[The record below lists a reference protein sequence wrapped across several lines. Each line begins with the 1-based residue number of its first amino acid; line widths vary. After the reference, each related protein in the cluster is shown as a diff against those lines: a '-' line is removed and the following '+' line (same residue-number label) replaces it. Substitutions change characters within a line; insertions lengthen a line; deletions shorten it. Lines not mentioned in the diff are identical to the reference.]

1 MATFKE
7 LPPGAPVTA
16 QVGNWLENR
25 FPTAFDAYR
34 VHLSEYYAPKNFN
47 FWYFFGS
54 LALLTLVIQIVTGIF
69 LVMHYKPDA
78 AKAFESVEYI
88 MRDVPW
94 GWLVRYMHSTGASA
108 FFVVVY
114 LHMFRGMIYGSY
126 KKPRELVWI
135 FGCAIFLC
143 LMAEAFMGYL
153 LPWGQMSYWGA
164 QVIINLFAAIPFV
177 GNDLSLLIRG
187 DYVVGDATLNRF
199 FSFHV
204 IAVPLVLLG
213 LVVAHLL
220 ALHDVGSNNPD
231 GVEIKAKKDATGKPL
246 DGIPFHPYYTVH
258 DIMGVGVFLFLF
270 SAVVF
275 LAPEMGGY
283 FLEYNNFIPADPL
296 KTPAHIAPVWY
307 FTPYYSMLRAVT
319 DDMVKVLVGLVG
331 VAGVLAFLKGGL
343 SGIWKFVPLV
353 GAAVTAGLL
362 LAFDAKFWGVVVMG
376 VAVLILFFLPWFD
389 RSPVRS
395 IRYRPSWN
403 KWLYGIFVVN
413 FFVLGYLG
421 IKPPSDIGTLV
432 SQAGTLFYFGFFLLM
447 PWWSRIGEFK
457 PVPDRVV
464 FQPH

>member
-1 MATFKE
+1 MAEFKE
-7 LPPGAPVTA
+7 APAGSSAMTQTTV
-16 QVGNWLENR
+16 WLENR
-25 FPTAFDAYR
+25 FPSAFAGYR
-34 VHLSEYYAPKNFN
+34 QHLSEYYAPKNFN
-47 FWYFFGS
+47 FWYFFG
-54 LALLTLVIQIVTGIF
+54 ALSMLVLVIQIVTGIF
-69 LVMHYKPDA
+69 LTMHYKPDA

-108 FFVVVY
+108 FFVCVY
-114 LHMFRGMIYGSY
+114 LHMFRGLIYGSY
-126 KKPRELVWI
+126 QKPRELVWI

-177 GNDLSLLIRG
+177 GEDLALLIRG
-187 DYVVGDATLNRF
+187 DFVVGDATLNRF
-199 FSFHV
+199 FALHV

-231 GVEIKAKKDATGKPL
+231 GVEIKAKKDANGVPL

-258 DIMGVGVFLFLF
+258 DILGVSVFLLLF

-275 LAPEMGGY
+275 FAPTMGGF
-283 FLEYNNFIPADPL
+283 FLEFNNFIPADPL

-319 DDMVKVLVGLVG
+319 DQFVMVLVVLIG
-331 VAGVLAFLKGGL
+331 VAGVLATLFGGFR
-343 SGIWKFVPLV
+343 GVWKFMPLV
-353 GAAVTAGLL
+353 AAILTAAVLL
-362 LAFDAKFWGVVVMG
+362 VFDAKFWGVVVMG
-376 VAVLILFFLPWFD
+376 LAVMIMFPLPWLD

-447 PWWSRIGEFK
+447 PWWSRLGEFK

-464 FQPH
+464 FAAH

>member
-1 MATFKE
+1 MADFKE
-7 LPPGAPVTA
+7 LPAGAPVA
-16 QVGNWLENR
+16 QQVTNWFENR

-34 VHLSEYYAPKNFN
+34 VHMSEYYAPKNFN
-47 FWYFFGS
+47 FWYIFGS
-54 LALLTLVIQIVTGIF
+54 LALLVLVIQIVTGIF

-78 AKAFESVEYI
+78 ALAFASVEYI

-114 LHMFRGMIYGSY
+114 LHMFRGLLYGSY
-126 KKPRELVWI
+126 RKPRELVWI

-143 LMAEAFMGYL
+143 LMGEAFMGYL

-164 QVIINLFAAIPFV
+164 QVIVNLFAAIPFV
-177 GNDLSLLIRG
+177 GPDLALLIRG
-187 DYVVGDATLNRF
+187 DYVVSDATLNRF

-231 GVEIKAKKDATGKPL
+231 GVEIKAKKDANGKPL

-258 DIMGVGVFLFLF
+258 DIFGVGVFLFVF
-270 SAVVF
+270 SLIIF
-275 LAPEMGGY
+275 FAPEFGGY

-296 KTPAHIAPVWY
+296 KTPLHIAPVWY
-307 FTPYYSMLRAVT
+307 FTPFYSMLRAVT
-319 DDMVKVLVGLVG
+319 DDMVNVLVGITL
-331 VAGVLAFLKGGL
+331 VAGIMGFLKGGFK
-343 SGIWKFVPLV
+343 GIWRFAPLV
-353 GAAVTAGLL
+353 GAVIVAALMKT
-362 LAFDAKFWGVVVMG
+362 FDAKFWGVVVMG
-376 VAVLILFFLPWFD
+376 VAVMILFPLPWLD
-389 RSPVRS
+389 RSPVKS

-403 KWLYGIFVVN
+403 KVLYGIFIVN
-413 FFVLGYLG
+413 FVVLGYLG
-421 IKPPSDIGTLV
+421 VKPPSDLGTLV

-464 FQPH
+464 FKAH